1 MIYLLRALG
10 AMLVPV
16 GIVGLFVPLLQGVLL
31 LILGIYLLTLG
42 YPNAHTRIRKYLRTT
57 PFFLKT
63 FDSLDRRVRGWLK
76 LPD

>member
-16 GIVGLFVPLLQGVLL
+16 GIVGLFIPLLQGVLF

-42 YPNAHTRIRKYLRTT
+42 YPNAHARIRKYLRHT
-57 PFFLKT
+57 PPLLRM
-63 FDSLDRRVRGWLK
+63 FDSLDKRVREWLK